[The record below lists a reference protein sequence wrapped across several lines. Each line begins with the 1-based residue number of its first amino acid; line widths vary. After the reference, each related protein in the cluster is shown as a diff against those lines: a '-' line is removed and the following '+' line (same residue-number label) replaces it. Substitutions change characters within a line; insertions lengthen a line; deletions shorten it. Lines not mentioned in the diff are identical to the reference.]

1 MERQTL
7 NSGRESS
14 LCKINLSPNNKHGIL
29 GYQAHF
35 CLRPTEDLVL
45 QSDFLFGRDA
55 EQTLVEITEGGQPG
69 KDQRKTSSTRF
80 SSLAGTT
87 LCSRSVTEQALTD
100 IMTKISIMQETQIK
114 LSLACWSSIL
124 DI

>member
-1 MERQTL
+1 M
-7 NSGRESS
+7 
-14 LCKINLSPNNKHGIL
+14 
-29 GYQAHF
+29 
-35 CLRPTEDLVL
+35 L